1 MPAISRFKLTPLNRA
16 IRVFGVALLLSSQQ
30 AYSQTVAPPVNVDIQ
45 PMNPV
50 TYDQIST
57 GTGAVCASQYDNL
70 INGLDAT
77 KVASDVT
84 LNAFEA
90 GAMATEEADWDA
102 MAAGF
107 TALAAGLDDISTG
120 MGSQADGL
128 AACPGEGDHGGDSNV
143 ELHWR
148 RSGIWS
154 GCRGCNCSRIGS
166 YRWRYPIYGV
176 RSHHRGSNCGIG
188 RRFGRRHRGSY
199 GFWLYDSSA
208 RFACL

>member
-1 MPAISRFKLTPLNRA
+1 MPTISRFKLTPLNRA

-107 TALAAGLDDISTG
+107 TALAAGLDDVAASGTAQSAG
-120 MGSQADGL
+120 AD
-128 AACPGEGDHGGDSNV
+128 AADAGTIALGVMLGDMQQLWRPRLDGCCVVRRWCGRCSPGGIPHRLRWQFCWCCPAVWLTNKPWRQRPGG
-143 ELHWR
+143 
-148 RSGIWS
+148 
-154 GCRGCNCSRIGS
+154 
-166 YRWRYPIYGV
+166 RY
-176 RSHHRGSNCGIG
+176 
-188 RRFGRRHRGSY
+188 
-199 GFWLYDSSA
+199 
-208 RFACL
+208 